1 MKDKPSPP
9 PRVQKD
15 WFKNVKHK
23 LHNKNDDDCICPGCI
38 RVLEKIADEFVKEYK
53 RKGIY

>member
-1 MKDKPSPP
+1 VKDKPSPP